1 MMRLT
6 RALPMI
12 GIVGVSSAFGSAS
25 PAPDGAAIIAK
36 SMAAYAA
43 LTSYSDVGMVQQDA
57 GSFVANSKFKTF
69 YRKPR
74 DFFYEYT
81 QVANVY
87 KDGYRLP
94 LKGHLVYWMRN
105 GNLETWHEASKTHES
120 YPAGQRNQISPISNG
135 DALTGGALPLVASFF
150 FQKAQL
156 VTVIAE
162 LQKVSLA
169 GNEKVNGADCYKLV
183 GIAESTYPSGK
194 TFNKR
199 PVAIWIDAKTNL
211 IRKVFIDTPA
221 GYGAGSVSRTTITMN
236 PAPNPP
242 LDDRKFAYAVPTQ

>member
-1 MMRLT
+1 MRIHRT
-6 RALPMI
+6 ALAGVVI
-12 GIVGVSSAFGSAS
+12 AVSSGYAPS
-25 PAPDGAAIIAK
+25 PPAIDGADIIAK

-43 LTSYSDVGMVQQDA
+43 LTSYADVGTVQQDA
-57 GSFVANSKFKTF
+57 GGFVADSKFKTF

-87 KDGYRLP
+87 KDGYRVP

-120 YPAGQRNQISPISNG
+120 YPAGQRNQISPIANG

-150 FQKAQL
+150 FQKANL
-156 VTVIAE
+156 VTVVAE
-162 LQKVSLA
+162 LKKVSLA

-194 TFNKR
+194 TFNRR

-211 IRKVFIDTPA
+211 IKKVFIDTPA
-221 GYGAGSVSRTTITMN
+221 GYGAGSVSRTTITIN

-242 LDDRKFAYAVPTQ
+242 LDDRKFAYTVPTQ